1 MKPVATTVAARPVRP
16 TTLVHPDTAADLPVL
31 HDRLVA
37 AGLSV
42 WLVRHKLGV
51 AVAIASS
58 DPGSAEADAVVTRV
72 LADLRGDGFDWVKAA
87 PGIVRVGRSGDTSRW
102 VELER
107 WNVSARSVTCVRANA
122 LTREQFDVA
131 DVEPVTAEL
140 FGRPWPTLAGMFDA
154 HANDVGHDIDVVFS
168 WVDGTDQAFLS
179 SRAGWLTDARLGDGD
194 SADARIRQIDELRYA
209 LRSVDQNAPWVRRI
223 FIVTD
228 TRLPGWLIAGHP
240 KVTVVRASEHFSDPA
255 ALPTFN
261 SHAVET
267 QLHHIDGLAEHFLYC
282 NDDMF
287 FGRPVPASVFFTPAG
302 ISRFIESPIRIGGGA
317 VGPSRSGHENA
328 ARNNRRL
335 LAERFGYVITR
346 HLAHSPA
353 PLRRSVLAELE
364 AEFPNEFAATQVSRF
379 RSVTDISVTNSL
391 YHYYA
396 LLTGR
401 AVPHES
407 ARARYIDTTS
417 YDGLRSLAGLS
428 ARRDADFFCLNDGSE
443 PEVDETHRAAT
454 VSNFLAGY
462 FPDPAPWELEWA
474 AQCDQPQRDQPQRD
488 QPQRDQPQR
497 GQLDDVSSLAA

>member
-1 MKPVATTVAARPVRP
+1 MVSTVAVRP
-16 TTLVHPDTAADLPVL
+16 LRPIASVHPETTADLQAL
-31 HDRLVA
+31 HDRLVT

-42 WLVRHKLGV
+42 WLVRHKWGV

-58 DPGSAEADAVVTRV
+58 DPDASKADAVLMRV
-72 LADLRGDGFDWVKAA
+72 LADLRGDGFDWAEAA
-87 PGIVRVGRSGDTSRW
+87 PGIVRVGSSSDTSRW

-107 WNVSARSVTCVRANA
+107 WNIGAHTVTCARANA
-122 LTREQFDVA
+122 LTREQFDVT
-131 DVEPVTAEL
+131 DVEPVTVEL
-140 FGRPWPTLAGMFDA
+140 FGRPWHTLAGMFDA
-154 HANDVGHDIDVVFS
+154 HADDVGHDIDVVFS
-168 WVDGTDQAFLS
+168 WVDGTDPAFLS
-179 SRAGWLTDARLGDGD
+179 SRAGRLDRARLGVGD
-194 SADARIRQIDELRYA
+194 DADARTRQIDELRYA

-223 FIVTD
+223 FIATD
-228 TRLPGWLIAGHP
+228 TRLPGWLIADHP
-240 KVTVVRASEHFSDPA
+240 KITVVRASEHFSDPA

-261 SHAVET
+261 SHAVES

-287 FGRPVPASVFFTPAG
+287 FGRPVAPSMFFTPAG

-317 VGPSRSGHENA
+317 VGPGRSGHENA

-335 LAERFGYVITR
+335 LAERFGYLITR

-364 AEFPNEFAATQVSRF
+364 GAFPDEFAATQASRF
-379 RSVTDISVTNSL
+379 RSATDISVTNSL

-407 ARARYIDTTS
+407 ARACYIDTTS
-417 YDGLRSLAGLS
+417 HDGLRSLAGLS
-428 ARRDADFFCLNDGSE
+428 VRRDADFFCLNDGSE
-443 PEVDETHRAAT
+443 PEVDETYRAAT

-462 FPDPAPWELEWA
+462 FPDPSPWELEWA
-474 AQCDQPQRDQPQRD
+474 AQCGQP
-488 QPQRDQPQR
+488 
-497 GQLDDVSSLAA
+497 DDATRRAA